1 MLKGG
6 ISMKIKLGVGALIS
20 AAIMGVLGEI
30 GSQVVTQKW
39 EEIADAKGLPKELS
53 FGKKVNESDEEES
66 DES

>member
-1 MLKGG
+1 
-6 ISMKIKLGVGALIS
+6 MKIKLGVGALIS

-53 FGKKVNESDEEES
+53 FGKKTDEEES
-66 DES
+66 DEETE

>member
-1 MLKGG
+1 
-6 ISMKIKLGVGALIS
+6 MKIKLGVGALIS

-53 FGKKVNESDEEES
+53 FGKKPDEEF
-66 DES
+66 DEETD

>member
-1 MLKGG
+1 
-6 ISMKIKLGVGALIS
+6 MKIKLGIGALIS

-53 FGKKVNESDEEES
+53 FGKKSDDEKSDE
-66 DES
+66 DD

>member
-1 MLKGG
+1 
-6 ISMKIKLGVGALIS
+6 MKIKLGVGALIS

-53 FGKKVNESDEEES
+53 FGKKTDDESDEETE
-66 DES
+66 

>member
-1 MLKGG
+1 
-6 ISMKIKLGVGALIS
+6 MKLKLGVGALIS

-53 FGKKVNESDEEES
+53 FGKKANASDEES
-66 DES
+66 DEDS

>member
-1 MLKGG
+1 
-6 ISMKIKLGVGALIS
+6 MKLKLGVGALIS

-53 FGKKVNESDEEES
+53 FGKKADEDESDEETE
-66 DES
+66 

>member
-1 MLKGG
+1 
-6 ISMKIKLGVGALIS
+6 MKIKLGVGALIS

-53 FGKKVNESDEEES
+53 FGKKTDEEP
-66 DES
+66 DEETD